1 MKKKLKALLGMLLC
15 ILFLFVGCAVPGV
28 KPTQTTKPQSEV
40 QEESGKVY
48 DPQEAVTVSAEVAE
62 QAQDVKEQV
71 ENGEDLETDEKLKST
86 PKEESTLED
95 ELEPD
100 GTVKEEN
107 ISYDGTNTGK
117 GTKLL
122 GKYQGLTYY
131 SQMDSRWG
139 SIPYTSCGDKSQ
151 TIKSSGCG
159 PTSAAMIVTASKGT
173 ITPPVMAQLAK
184 DNGYRTTSN
193 GTAWGYWSFIADFF
207 NFDYFAP
214 TYSYSTMIQKLKTDK
229 NKDGISDYF
238 VVVSCGYGL
247 FTTGGHY
254 ITLMGFDGKIIVY
267 DPYYYAGKFD
277 TASRR
282 AAKVTT
288 KGNIAYVTESAFK
301 TYANAQC
308 YWIYSNDSAKAKKA
322 VTENKSNQAAA
333 KAVTTTMYVATQSS
347 PLNVRAGAG
356 KQYKILA
363 SMPRG
368 TKVIVSKSSGGWS
381 CITSPYKGWVD
392 SQYLS
397 KTKPST
403 VKVAYV
409 YIPATGR
416 MAYCNYSAIEKY
428 NSYYR
433 LRAKTTL
440 YSKSNLTGTQ
450 YTYLAK
456 TKVVIKKTI

>member
-15 ILFLFVGCAVPGV
+15 ILFLFVGCAVPGI
-28 KPTQTTKPQSEV
+28 KQTQTAKPQSEV

-62 QAQDVKEQV
+62 QAQGVKERV
-71 ENGEDLETDEKLKST
+71 ENGEDLKTDEKLEST
-86 PKEESTLED
+86 PKEEATLED

-100 GTVKEEN
+100 GTVIEEN

-139 SIPYTSCGDKSQ
+139 SIPYTSIGDKSQ

-159 PTSAAMIVTASKGT
+159 PTSAAMIISSSKGA
-173 ITPPVMAQLAK
+173 ITPPVTAQLAK
-184 DNGYRTTSN
+184 DNGYRTANN
-193 GTAWGYWSFIADFF
+193 GTAWGYWNFIADYFD
-207 NFDYFAP
+207 FDYFAS
-214 TYSYSTMIQKLKTDK
+214 TYNYNTMIQKLKTDK

-238 VVVSCGYGL
+238 VVASCSYGL
-247 FTTGGHY
+247 FTSGGHY

-301 TYANAQC
+301 TYGNAQC

-322 VTENKSNQAAA
+322 VTGNKSNQATA

-381 CITSPYKGWVD
+381 YITSPYKEF
-392 SQYLS
+392 
-397 KTKPST
+397 
-403 VKVAYV
+403 VAFY
-409 YIPATGR
+409 
-416 MAYCNYSAIEKY
+416 
-428 NSYYR
+428 
-433 LRAKTTL
+433 
-440 YSKSNLTGTQ
+440 
-450 YTYLAK
+450 
-456 TKVVIKKTI
+456 